1 MGLLKNLAGK
11 ALGAMTE
18 DTVYSTSKS
27 DDDSAYELLLKASD
41 QNYLDYVSAYVNL
54 VKKKKH
60 PGPYFDKAIVRTIS
74 CRSMEVQAK
83 TRDILNSI

>member
-11 ALGAMTE
+11 AMGAMTE
-18 DTVYSTSKS
+18 DTVYSISKS

-41 QNYLDYVSAYVNL
+41 QNYLSYVSAYVSL
-54 VKKKKH
+54 VKKKKY
-60 PGPYFDKAIVRTIS
+60 PGPYFYKAIQETIGS
-74 CRSMEVQAK
+74 RSMEVQAK